1 MQWEKVWHE
10 RSPKANFLRAS
21 LLPISLLYALG
32 WKAYESVY
40 KLGIKKKLQVP
51 IPIIGVGGLEVGGQ
65 GKTPITIAVAEL
77 LRHSFPSLAISA
89 SGYRSKG
96 ESGATLITPEMNL
109 SPSDF
114 GDEACLLREHLPWA
128 PLIIGRD
135 RVLAA
140 KLANKHQFDVLLLD
154 DGFQHLPLAR
164 TVDFLVLNLQ
174 SENRLCLPAG
184 PYREP
189 FSGLRR
195 TDAFL
200 MEGNGENK
208 NELFGKPVFYFSK
221 KFESVRNIQ
230 SNEIHS
236 LDWLMQK
243 EVHGLCAIANPQR
256 FFHSLSSLGAKVIK
270 KSIYADHDPL
280 KIIIND
286 DLPTIVTEKDAVKL
300 KHHGNIKSKAYALR
314 MSIKFRD
321 ETKLLDWLTQ
331 KIKSNEKTH

>member
-1 MQWEKVWHE
+1 MQWERVWHE
-10 RSPKANFLRAS
+10 RSPKATILRAI
-21 LLPISLLYALG
+21 LYPLSLLYAIG
-32 WKAYESVY
+32 WKIYESAY
-40 KLGIKKKLQVP
+40 KLGIKKRSQVP

-77 LRHSFPSLAISA
+77 LRNSLPSLAISA
-89 SGYRSKG
+89 SGYGSKG
-96 ESGATLITPEMNL
+96 ESRATLITPEKNL
-109 SPSDF
+109 SPCDF
-114 GDEACLLREHLPWA
+114 GDEACLLREHLPWL

-174 SENRLCLPAG
+174 RENRLCLPAG

-189 FSGLRR
+189 FSGYKRA
-195 TDAFL
+195 DAFL
-200 MEGNGENK
+200 MENNGENI

-221 KFESVRNIQ
+221 KFESVRNLQNDEIQ
-230 SNEIHS
+230 S
-236 LDWLMQK
+236 LDWLMEK

-256 FFHSLSSLGAKVIK
+256 FFDSLFFLGANVVK
-270 KSIYADHDPL
+270 KSCYTDHDPL
-280 KIIIND
+280 KITINED
-286 DLPTIVTEKDAVKL
+286 VPTVVTEKDAVKL
-300 KHHGNIKSKAYALR
+300 KHHGNIKSEVYALR

-321 ETKLLDWLTQ
+321 EIKLLTWLME
-331 KIKSNEKTH
+331 KIKSDEKTY